1 MLCNE
6 QWGVKT
12 VQSFEEK
19 KKRKRGQ
26 GWDHVD
32 AWHRKPNNSASY
44 QSSPKLFLCP
54 RKSFMTLLILVFY
67 FYFFI
72 NYFNLKKGRG
82 EPRRP
87 APLVDAD
94 FCRSRRPTVYVH
106 TVLCHLQ
113 PYYYYITLTS
123 MKFLSYEFICA
134 TVSCKHCT
142 VYEYKYIILNFFNF
156 YWRDIDN
163 VTLKVCFIL

>member
-1 MLCNE
+1 MLDTE
-6 QWGVKT
+6 SQIT
-12 VQSFEEK
+12 VRHISHRQSF
-19 KKRKRGQ
+19 
-26 GWDHVD
+26 
-32 AWHRKPNNSASY
+32 
-44 QSSPKLFLCP
+44 
-54 RKSFMTLLILVFY
+54 FY
-67 FYFFI
+67 FRGKVSWRCWSLFFYFFFI

-113 PYYYYITLTS
+113 PYYYYITLPS
-123 MKFLSYEFICA
+123 MKFLSYKFICA
-134 TVSCKHCT
+134 KVSCKHCS

>member
-1 MLCNE
+1 MLDTE
-6 QWGVKT
+6 SQIT
-12 VQSFEEK
+12 VRHISHRQSFFYV
-19 KKRKRGQ
+19 RGKVS
-26 GWDHVD
+26 WRC
-32 AWHRKPNNSASY
+32 WS
-44 QSSPKLFLCP
+44 LFFL
-54 RKSFMTLLILVFY
+54 
-67 FYFFI
+67 FFI

-87 APLVDAD
+87 TPLVDAD

-106 TVLCHLQ
+106 TVLWHLQ

-123 MKFLSYEFICA
+123 MKFLSYKFIWAKVC
-134 TVSCKHCT
+134 CKHCT
-142 VYEYKYIILNFFNF
+142 VHEYKYIILNFFNF